1 MKEIINE
8 LTIFFSYPFVQRAII
23 VGIMISICAALL
35 GVSLVLKGYAMIG
48 NGLSNV
54 GFGALAVAT
63 SLNLSNISL
72 QFSIPVV
79 IIAAYFLLR
88 INENSKI
95 PSDSAIAVTST
106 IFLAIGY
113 IMMYKNG
120 TNIDVCNYMFGNI
133 FTITDKDALLSVI
146 IGVVVIVLFFLFYYK
161 IFAVTLDEKFAK
173 AVGIKTNFYNM
184 IIASL
189 TAIVVVLGM
198 RMMGTLLISAI
209 VIFPA
214 LISMRVCK
222 SYKSVIIYS
231 AIVSVVCFIIGIIV
245 AHLLDMPTGSTI
257 VLVNG
262 IILLVVK
269 GCGKR

>member
-1 MKEIINE
+1 MKEIIKE

-23 VGIMISICAALL
+23 VGIMITICAALL
-35 GVSLVLKGYAMIG
+35 GVSLVLKGYSMIG

-63 SLNLSNISL
+63 SLNLSHISL
-72 QFSIPVV
+72 QISIPVV

-95 PSDSAIAVTST
+95 PSDSAIAITST
-106 IFLAIGY
+106 VFLAIGY

-133 FTITDKDALLSVI
+133 FTITDKDAVFSIIIGIIVI
-146 IGVVVIVLFFLFYYK
+146 ILFFLCYYK
-161 IFAVTLDEKFAK
+161 IFAVTFDEKFAK
-173 AVGIKTNFYNM
+173 AVGIKTNYYNM

-209 VIFPA
+209 IIFPA
-214 LISMRVCK
+214 LISMKVCK
-222 SYKSVIIYS
+222 SYKSVILFSVI
-231 AIVSVVCFIIGIIV
+231 ISVVCFMIGIIA
-245 AHLLDMPTGSTI
+245 AHLLDIPTGSTI

-262 IILLVVK
+262 IILLLMR
-269 GCGKR
+269 GSGKR